1 MLMLLMKTSLKIQS
15 KFVRIEF
22 ILRVV
27 YTPKRTSTLKISRCV
42 FTQPGRLHFA
52 KGRDGLMFLPLIKN
66 LKITEDDVVKHTT
79 WFCYF
84 DEKRALD
91 FRCMHVVAI
100 NKPRPR
106 KGYKVLQS

>member
-1 MLMLLMKTSLKIQS
+1 MLLVKTSLKIRS

-27 YTPKRTSTLKISRCV
+27 YTPKRTSTMKISRCV
-42 FTQPGRLHFA
+42 FTQPGRLYFA

-66 LKITEDDVVKHTT
+66 LKITEDDAVKHTT

-100 NKPRPR
+100 NKPRPG
-106 KGYKVLQS
+106 KGHKVLRS